1 MEQSRIKMQSVQ
13 GPGGIASRGAEA
25 MSLRKHALSLFTKL
39 PQPGTTKTHLT
50 MKYGGPLTEEGAA
63 NLYQAMMLD
72 VATVGFK
79 ALEMCRQTTTE
90 GTDAEEYHFF
100 ISCTPDSAR
109 PVLQEIFEAE
119 LPDANDI
126 MYIIDKGRNFDEH
139 FNDHYRQIFDHGYYS
154 VVCIGGDLPLIYPEF
169 ISRAFQWLFSLG
181 AKSDR
186 GAMVIAPCQAAGVSL
201 VGLTA
206 EAPVDFTGAFYNP
219 QGISALEAITNI
231 AREKHVPTALL
242 EPLSD
247 VDNQEDLAH
256 TMAVINTMAYA
267 SDFQSEICV
276 PRRTLSWLQQS
287 GLTVYTPPDEGSKG
301 VVDDQD

>member
-1 MEQSRIKMQSVQ
+1 
-13 GPGGIASRGAEA
+13 

-50 MKYGGPLTEEGAA
+50 IKYGGPLTEEGAA
-63 NLYQAMMLD
+63 DLYQAMMLD
-72 VATVGFK
+72 VAAVGLK
-79 ALEMCRQTTTE
+79 ALEMCRQTTTD
-90 GTDAEEYHFF
+90 DAEEYHFF

-109 PVLQEIFEAE
+109 PGLQEILKAE
-119 LPDANDI
+119 LSNADDI
-126 MYIIDKGRNFDEH
+126 KYIIDRGRNFDEH
-139 FNDHYRQIFDHGYYS
+139 FNDHYRQIFDRGYYS

-169 ISRAFQWLFSLG
+169 ISRAFRWLLSLG

-206 EAPVDFTGAFYNP
+206 GAPVDFTGAFYNP

-256 TMAVINTMAYA
+256 TMAVIDTMAYA
-267 SDFQSEICV
+267 SDFQAGVCV
-276 PRRTLSWLQQS
+276 PRRTMSWLQQS
-287 GLTVYTPPDEGSKG
+287 GLTVYTPPNDGGALYQK
-301 VVDDQD
+301 